1 MLYAGKTKCNDSTC
15 FSLKVNFVRCSLAT
29 LSVKMNIV
37 QEYPFNIW
45 KLLNIEFL
53 FDKNCDYTLW

>member
-1 MLYAGKTKCNDSTC
+1 MLYAGKTKCNDSTG

-53 FDKNCDYTLW
+53 FDKNCD